1 MEEDKDGFI
10 FESPDGGKTVFK
22 RTSGSIERELIS
34 TAGADLFSYAA
45 WFEIKKLSE
54 TNTSIKIALDHL
66 LLIYYT
72 IEDDKDSS

>member
-72 IEDDKDSS
+72 IKDDKDSS

>member
-1 MEEDKDGFI
+1 MDEDKDSFI

-22 RTSGSIERELIS
+22 RNPGTVERELIS
-34 TAGADLFSYAA
+34 TAESDLFSYAA

-54 TNTSIKIALDHL
+54 TSASVKIALDHL

-72 IEDDKDSS
+72 IKDDKDSS